1 MASLLTNDGLQAIW
15 SKISCY
21 TNVHIVNRV
30 VQAIF
35 FLTLEHQQQF
45 LVFWVF
51 ALAFLLLFIRLSAA
65 LYTSFL
71 GENAFISS
79 MKERKKE
86 KKKKEIH
93 QLQKKY
99 QKKKNQK

>member
-1 MASLLTNDGLQAIW
+1 MASLLTNDGLQDIW

-79 MKERKKE
+79 MKERKK
-86 KKKKEIH
+86 KKKEIH